1 MKSRWIATPVAAL
14 LLIVGS
20 LTQSCDNDSEEATP
34 TPPEP
39 AINLT
44 STSLGNVMTDE
55 TGRTLYFFS
64 NDYDSTGAST
74 CTGGCLT
81 NWPVFYRA
89 TPKLAS
95 GLTATDFGT
104 LTRADGAKQTT
115 YKGWPLYYFKDDA
128 KSGDV
133 KGENVSNVWF
143 VAKPNYSIMMAN
155 AQLVG
160 HNGKSYTSDYKEG
173 TGKTIY
179 FTDGMGR
186 TLYGFRNDKNMKNNF
201 TKSDFSN
208 NAVWPLYEETLK
220 EVPSTIDKTLFG
232 SITVFGRQQLTFK
245 GWPLYYFQQDNG
257 KRGLNKG
264 ISFPQPGVWPIINK
278 DTPVAPAP

>member
-1 MKSRWIATPVAAL
+1 MKTKWIATPVVAL
-14 LLIVGS
+14 MLIAVGF
-20 LTQSCDNDSEEATP
+20 LQSCGNDSEDADP
-34 TPPEP
+34 TPAEP

-44 STSLGNVMTDE
+44 NTSLGNVMTDE

-74 CTGGCLT
+74 CTGNCLT
-81 NWPVFYRA
+81 NWPVFYREN
-89 TPKLAS
+89 PKLAA
-95 GLTATDFGT
+95 GLAATDFGT
-104 LTRADGAKQTT
+104 ITRADGAKQST
-115 YKGWPLYYFKDDA
+115 YRGWPLYYFKDDA
-128 KSGDV
+128 VQGDV
-133 KGENVSNVWF
+133 KGENVGNIWF

-179 FTDGMGR
+179 FTDGQGR
-186 TLYGFRNDKNMKNNF
+186 TLYGFRNDKKNKNNF
-201 TKSDFSN
+201 TKADFSN

-220 EVPSTIDKTLFG
+220 EIPSTVDKSLFG
-232 SITVFGRQQLTFK
+232 SITVAGHQQLTFK

-264 ISFPQPGVWPIINK
+264 ISFPQPAVWPIVNNN
-278 DTPVAPAP
+278 TAEAPAP

>member
-1 MKSRWIATPVAAL
+1 MKPRWIATPVVAL
-14 LLIVGS
+14 LFIVGC
-20 LTQSCDNDSEEATP
+20 LTSCDKDTDDATP
-34 TPPEP
+34 AAPDP

-81 NWPVFYRA
+81 TWPVFYRA
-89 TPKLAS
+89 TPKLGT

-104 LTRADGAKQTT
+104 ITRADGSKQTT
-115 YKGWPLYYFKDDA
+115 YKSWPLYYYKDDA

-133 KGENVSNVWF
+133 KGENVGNVWF

-155 AQLVG
+155 AQLIG

-179 FTDGMGR
+179 FTDAMGR
-186 TLYGFRNDKNMKNNF
+186 TLYGFKNDKNNKNNY

-264 ISFPQPGVWPIINK
+264 ISFPQPAVWPIVNK